1 MFLSYVLQPLKG
13 FPPTGY
19 LKPKQHHFPTLSCQ
33 PIHYVW
39 MEECAQG
46 SSEISRISY
55 RHKGSNQTSGSIR
68 AFFFFISGMY
78 LSPFLI
84 SVNVQFFSLTSLLP
98 CFFWW
103 IFCFYQCDKAICH
116 TVVELTYDKQD
127 KAFEFPHKT
136 LPILTGC
143 VITMCQCLKSL
154 YLCCCSLAGYC
165 PSTADGNQLPMH
177 TQPLLC
183 KINVLAQTSLG
194 YDSCWKTDHQGG

>member
-1 MFLSYVLQPLKG
+1 MCGWRSVHRDPVRSVEFHTDIRDLTRLQ
-13 FPPTGY
+13 
-19 LKPKQHHFPTLSCQ
+19 
-33 PIHYVW
+33 
-39 MEECAQG
+39 AA
-46 SSEISRISY
+46 SE
-55 RHKGSNQTSGSIR
+55 H
-68 AFFFFISGMY
+68 FFFFSGMY

-103 IFCFYQCDKAICH
+103 IFCFYQRDKAICH

-165 PSTADGNQLPMH
+165 PSMADGNQLPMH
-177 TQPLLC
+177 T
-183 KINVLAQTSLG
+183 
-194 YDSCWKTDHQGG
+194 